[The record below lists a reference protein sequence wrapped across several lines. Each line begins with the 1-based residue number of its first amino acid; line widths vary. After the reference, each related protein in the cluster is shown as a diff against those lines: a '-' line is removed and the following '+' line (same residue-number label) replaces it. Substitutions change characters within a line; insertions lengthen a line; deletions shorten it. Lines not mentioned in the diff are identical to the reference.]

1 MINQKR
7 KVDRICSTVC
17 FLVKGILCFTS
28 IDLESMVLTVHK
40 IVKIFTDNLEKMV
53 TTDERPEDI
62 HTVIV
67 VLYLPS
73 NNYKEKKNKTKK
85 NHSNLLN
92 CIFLCIFK
100 QFLGEYTHT

>member
-7 KVDRICSTVC
+7 KADRIHSTIC

-28 IDLESMVLTVHK
+28 IDFESTVLTVHK

-73 NNYKEKKNKTKK
+73 NNYKEKKNKTKQK
-85 NHSNLLN
+85 KIIV
-92 CIFLCIFK
+92 IFLTVYF
-100 QFLGEYTHT
+100 FASSSSF